1 MAQQPKTGFRFEFG
15 GVNLTSVPD
24 SLEPPKFSSAL
35 NVRGYSPNSI
45 RTRPGYSKLFGT
57 SNNNSGAPITDV
69 QSLTAIQT
77 DNNPAFLLRDANGNV
92 WLGQPGNNTAA
103 HVGNMNGA
111 QGYGASMLPWRP
123 SQSPQTWVYV
133 ATEGDYQK
141 FSAPGNNNTVTQ
153 FKVGIEEPQVALDGQ
168 VLAGAFTSFLGNN
181 SNWVASGTATL
192 TGNGNLITDT
202 VAGVP
207 IGDPVVPS
215 RVSVP
220 VSIPYYLTNSII
232 NWTDGNGTGGA
243 IVQDVIPPIAT
254 CTVQAIYYDSGNNG
268 SCQVVTPSLPI
279 GEGPTSPTILGSLRR
294 GAIVTIGNN
303 SSSESVLVLSATAG
317 PNGSAMFECSTSA
330 TRSANDTI
338 TGVQCFVMQTGAIP
352 ISAGDSIFMPSV
364 NSTITGA
371 PGGTVNTSGTAVAWA
386 SGSLFLA
393 SWIGLPIVIN
403 GVAYTIASVP
413 SPTSIVLT
421 TSAGSQTGATY
432 ISGGPNTGTLT
443 QNLSVN
449 PFAVDIGGRPYF
461 PTEDDYVRLAVL
473 VSNVAELLQIQ
484 VVFICDTYGTFTY
497 TTTALENLVAGDLS
511 VIEFPISALVPSGT
525 NISLA
530 SCTAVQIS
538 VTTAALQTFDIA
550 SLAVMGGSLPDIG
563 ETGAPY
569 QYRYTGRSLTTGA
582 TSNPSPA
589 MRYGVSPRRESVALL
604 LPFVSDAIPGGDP
617 QVDVWDIYRYGGSLT
632 SYQYVGTGIPGGDF
646 IDNYFD
652 DTVQAGAPLPTQNY
666 EPWPSVDV
674 PWSATS
680 GGGASITVTGTHVV
694 VSGPTVWPGTILRW
708 LPGTLVLFD
717 EQTGYTLRTRP
728 TQINS
733 TSYLFDLQESVGSLS
748 PGLISINEPFVAR
761 QTLPYLWG
769 PDQNG
774 YVFACGDPLRP
785 GVVSFCT
792 PNNPDVTASTDT
804 NEPSTPSEPLMGG
817 EILGGV
823 SYLSSSDRW
832 WAMFPAF
839 SGSVVFAPYQVN
851 VGRGMA
857 APYGICTDRNR
868 IFFVAKDGVGFHQ
881 GGPYKSLT
889 DDLYLLFPHEDV
901 QGVKI
906 VRNGVPYYPPDYSRA
921 GEFRLTWINDFL
933 YFDYVGVVS

>member
-413 SPTSIVLT
+413 SPTSIDTHDLSRQSERSHLYCRWPKHGNPDADSFGESLCCRYRRAPVLPNGRRLR
-421 TSAGSQTGATY
+421 APGGFGLERRGASSDPDRLHLRYLRDIHVHDDGTRESGGRRPERNRVPDFRSRAFRNEY
-432 ISGGPNTGTLT
+432 QPCKLHGGPNFS
-443 QNLSVN
+443 Q
-449 PFAVDIGGRPYF
+449 
-461 PTEDDYVRLAVL
+461 
-473 VSNVAELLQIQ
+473 
-484 VVFICDTYGTFTY
+484 
-497 TTTALENLVAGDLS
+497 
-511 VIEFPISALVPSGT
+511 
-525 NISLA
+525 
-530 SCTAVQIS
+530 
-538 VTTAALQTFDIA
+538 TAALQTFDIA
-550 SLAVMGGSLPDIG
+550 SLAVMGGYLPDIG

-733 TSYLFDLQESVGSLS
+733 TSYLFDLQDLS
-748 PGLISINEPFVAR
+748 G
-761 QTLPYLWG
+761 
-769 PDQNG
+769 
-774 YVFACGDPLRP
+774 ACLQ
-785 GVVSFCT
+785 
-792 PNNPDVTASTDT
+792 A
-804 NEPSTPSEPLMGG
+804 
-817 EILGGV
+817 
-823 SYLSSSDRW
+823 
-832 WAMFPAF
+832 
-839 SGSVVFAPYQVN
+839 
-851 VGRGMA
+851 
-857 APYGICTDRNR
+857 
-868 IFFVAKDGVGFHQ
+868 
-881 GGPYKSLT
+881 
-889 DDLYLLFPHEDV
+889 
-901 QGVKI
+901 
-906 VRNGVPYYPPDYSRA
+906 
-921 GEFRLTWINDFL
+921 
-933 YFDYVGVVS
+933 